1 MVSRLRITDGRE
13 EHPHSGAGCRDRN
26 PFREIPERFGAAK
39 GICLANDIFRLRRF
53 LLPRPFVYLA
63 KPALRRQGNPPMQLQ
78 DQIAVVTG
86 GSRGIGRGIV
96 EALTARGA
104 KVTVVARTGGDLE
117 DVAADLGAAAIA
129 ADITDPAAA
138 RKILSEVR
146 PSILVL
152 NAGTLPSMAALD
164 ELSWEEFSSAWDVDV
179 KAGLYWMQAALA
191 TPLAKGS
198 RVLVSSSGAAIG
210 GSPMSGGY
218 AGAKRMLWLM
228 ANYADRLAGEKGL
241 GIRFQT
247 IIPRQQIAGTG
258 VGDLASAAYSAKLG
272 LTPEAFLA
280 RFGAPMPPRQVG
292 EHVVSILTEPR
303 YENDRAFGLKGD
315 SGISIEEAAG

>member
-1 MVSRLRITDGRE
+1 M
-13 EHPHSGAGCRDRN
+13 
-26 PFREIPERFGAAK
+26 
-39 GICLANDIFRLRRF
+39 
-53 LLPRPFVYLA
+53 Y
-63 KPALRRQGNPPMQLQ
+63 LQ

-96 EALTARGA
+96 EALAERGA
-104 KVTVVARTGGDLE
+104 RVTVVARASRDLE
-117 DVAADLGAAAIA
+117 NVAADLGVATIA
-129 ADITDPAAA
+129 ADVTDKAAA
-138 RKILSEVR
+138 QKILSEVR

-152 NAGTLPSMAALD
+152 NAGTLPSMAPLD
-164 ELSWEEFSSAWDVDV
+164 ELSWEDFSDAWDVDV
-179 KAGLYWMQAALA
+179 KAGLHWMQAALA

-228 ANYADRLAGEKGL
+228 ANYAERLAGEKGL
-241 GIRFQT
+241 SIRFQT

-258 VGDLASAAYSAKLG
+258 VGDLASSAYSARLG
-272 LTPEAFLA
+272 VTREAYLA

-292 EHVVSILTEPR
+292 EHVVSILTEAR
-303 YENDRAFGLKGD
+303 YENERAFGLKGD

>member
-1 MVSRLRITDGRE
+1 M
-13 EHPHSGAGCRDRN
+13 H
-26 PFREIPERFGAAK
+26 
-39 GICLANDIFRLRRF
+39 
-53 LLPRPFVYLA
+53 
-63 KPALRRQGNPPMQLQ
+63 LQ

-86 GSRGIGRGIV
+86 GSRGIGLGIV
-96 EALTARGA
+96 EALTERGA
-104 KVTVVARTGGDLE
+104 RVTVVARASRDLE
-117 DVAADLGAAAIA
+117 SVAARLGAATIA
-129 ADITDPAAA
+129 ADVTDKAAA
-138 RKILSEVR
+138 LKILSDLR

-152 NAGTLPSMAALD
+152 NAGALPSTEPLD
-164 ELSWEEFSSAWDVDV
+164 QLSWEAFSNTWEVDV

-198 RVLVSSSGAAIG
+198 RVLVSSSGAAIA
-210 GSPMSGGY
+210 GSPLSGGY

-258 VGDLASAAYSAKLG
+258 VGDTVSLAYSARLG
-272 LTPEAFLA
+272 LTLEAFLA

-292 EHVVSILTEPR
+292 EHVVTILTEAR
-303 YENDRAFGLKGD
+303 YENDRAFNLKGD
-315 SGISIEEAAG
+315 TGISVEEPAG